1 MNRKVTLLVVASMF
15 SLAVAAFAQSSAP
28 KTDGIV
34 EPSEYDQTYSDN
46 GVVISSRVTSDRIY
60 MAITAPGDGWV
71 ALGLGTSV
79 MNGATI
85 FMGYVDTNG
94 KPEITVQKGR
104 FHTHSDYSGE
114 TPMAQAVGESNGKT
128 TLEIAVNRADF
139 LDAAQTTLNYIFA
152 YNKSA
157 KDFRTRHTFRNSSTL
172 QIE

>member
-1 MNRKVTLLVVASMF
+1 MGKRISLLVVVSI
-15 SLAVAAFAQSSAP
+15 LAAGVAAFAQNIVP
-28 KTDGIV
+28 KVDGTV
-34 EPSEYDQTYSDN
+34 EPSEYAQTYTDN
-46 GVVISSRVTSDRIY
+46 GVVISSQVTPDRIY

-71 ALGLGTSV
+71 ALGLGSSV

-104 FHTHSDYSGE
+104 FHTHSEFSGE
-114 TPMAQAVGESNGKT
+114 TPIAQAVGESNGKT
-128 TLEIAVNRADF
+128 TLEIAINRADF
-139 LDAAQTTLNYIFA
+139 LDAGQKTMNYIFA

-172 QIE
+172 KIE